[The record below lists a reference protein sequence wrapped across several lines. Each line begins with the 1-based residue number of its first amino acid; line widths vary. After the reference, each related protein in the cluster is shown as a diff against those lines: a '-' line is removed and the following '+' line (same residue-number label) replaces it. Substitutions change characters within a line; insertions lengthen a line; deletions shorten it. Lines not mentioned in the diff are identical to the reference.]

1 MKHGGY
7 GGTHL
12 GSRKSSSGPSR
23 TVAIPSPAGGSCA
36 STTSTGTTTCRSP
49 TDAASESASHQ
60 KGEEAGSPQNDGSAV
75 IAKRA
80 ATPGGGR
87 HHANT
92 VGAQAVTPGDSCW
105 EVCALGRAPFKSPTA
120 VTPNPACGHHSR
132 GRTGPEGRP
141 FCGSQRRRR

>member
-1 MKHGGY
+1 MMRHSGY
-7 GGTHL
+7 GGTPP
-12 GSRKSSSGPSR
+12 GSRVGDRIEALLAELRSQASPNGSSGPSR

-92 VGAQAVTPGDSCW
+92 VGGQPVTPGDSCW
-105 EVCALGRAPFKSPTA
+105 GV
-120 VTPNPACGHHSR
+120 
-132 GRTGPEGRP
+132 
-141 FCGSQRRRR
+141 

>member
-12 GSRKSSSGPSR
+12 GSRNGSSGPSR
-23 TVAIPSPAGGSCA
+23 TVAIPSPAGGNCA

-49 TDAASESASHQ
+49 TDGASECASHQ
-60 KGEEAGSPQNDGSAV
+60 KGEGALDHPRTTVLRSSRNGPQRLAG
-75 IAKRA
+75 
-80 ATPGGGR
+80 T

-105 EVCALGRAPFKSPTA
+105 EVRALGRAPFKVPSRCHAEPCLR
-120 VTPNPACGHHSR
+120 PAH
-132 GRTGPEGRP
+132 
-141 FCGSQRRRR
+141 

>member
-12 GSRKSSSGPSR
+12 GSRNGSSGPSR

-49 TDAASESASHQ
+49 IDGASESASYER
-60 KGEEAGSPQNDGSAV
+60 GGGWITPERRSAG

-92 VGAQAVTPGDSCW
+92 VGVQSRDAGRFMLGGSC
-105 EVCALGRAPFKSPTA
+105 
-120 VTPNPACGHHSR
+120 SR
-132 GRTGPEGRP
+132 K
-141 FCGSQRRRR
+141 